1 MSMQLDASDDFA
13 PWIDQLESV
22 TLHRRDSGE
31 TVVIAAALRRHA
43 VTKEAEPSG
52 GAVRQAD
59 AVWHLQ
65 FPTGEAAPGLGDV
78 VVDAREQR
86 WTIQQTEEL
95 PLLGRWKCSAR
106 ELRVAFGCDD
116 RVDVQ
121 RAVWDDLGEG
131 PVIVDWS
138 FVYTALP
145 VRIQPE
151 ETVVSDTSSL
161 PTSTSRFTI
170 ILGEAFPLEPDD
182 RFVAADGAI
191 YRLESLEQT
200 DRIDVLP
207 IARVVRVSS

>member
-1 MSMQLDASDDFA
+1 MSLQLDVNDDFA
-13 PWIDQLESV
+13 PWVDQLESV
-22 TLHRRDSGE
+22 TLSRRNSGE
-31 TVVIAAALRRHA
+31 VVAIAAALRRHA

-52 GAVRQAD
+52 GAARQAD

-65 FPTGEAAPGLGDV
+65 LPVGESAPELGDV
-78 VVDAREQR
+78 VIDARDRR
-86 WTIQQTEEL
+86 WTIQQSEEL

-151 ETVVSDTSSL
+151 ETTISGSL
-161 PTSTSRFTI
+161 DSPTSVARFTI
-170 ILGEAFPLEPDD
+170 ILGEAFSLEPDD

-191 YRLESLEQT
+191 YRLETIEQT
-200 DRIDVLP
+200 DRIDALP
-207 IARVVRVSS
+207 IARVIRVSP